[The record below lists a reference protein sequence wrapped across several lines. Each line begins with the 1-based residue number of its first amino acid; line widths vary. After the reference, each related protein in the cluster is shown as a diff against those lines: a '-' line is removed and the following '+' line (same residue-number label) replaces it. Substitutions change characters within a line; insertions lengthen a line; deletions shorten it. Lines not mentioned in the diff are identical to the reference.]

1 MEKTVKA
8 IQFAE
13 QAHQNQ
19 TRKES
24 GLPYIVR
31 CFNVYSIVKKY
42 KYDSK
47 NMDDICAMCIL
58 HDCLEDTDTTR
69 DQLCDLFGTMVA
81 DTVFELTND
90 RKEIETMGK
99 QAYLDKKL
107 LALSNYALAIKLADM
122 LANITDSPTND
133 MLRRIAHHID
143 FLKSNRELTG
153 SQGKI
158 VNHIEQV
165 LHASV

>member
-1 MEKTVKA
+1 
-8 IQFAE
+8 
-13 QAHQNQ
+13 
-19 TRKES
+19 
-24 GLPYIVR
+24 
-31 CFNVYSIVKKY
+31 
-42 KYDSK
+42 
-47 NMDDICAMCIL
+47 MDDICAMCIL

-69 DQLCDLFGTMVA
+69 DQLCDLFGCMVA

-90 RKEIETMGK
+90 QEEIERIGK

-122 LANITDSPTND
+122 LANITDAPTED
-133 MLRRIAHHID
+133 LLKRISHHIS

-165 LHASV
+165 LHAAV